1 MRRARVLLSACGV
14 MLLGSIAWTVQGQSA
29 AGEAGQPLPG
39 ITPADFERFRV
50 GLDDFA
56 EVETAEDG
64 LGPAFN
70 GASCAVC
77 HSVPAIGGFGLV
89 SEVRAG
95 IRDAN
100 GEFRPVR
107 GINGSDGDT
116 LFQLFSTPNHTCQP
130 TLPPDVN
137 VVARRIPIPVFGAGL
152 VEAIPD
158 DAIEAQA
165 DPNDRDRDG
174 ISGRAALVR
183 DLVTGQ
189 IRVGRFGWKAQH
201 ATLKAFSADAYR
213 GEMGITNEILPTE
226 LAVGIADDT
235 LRLCDPIPDPE
246 DVPDARTGLS
256 ALDNFE
262 AFMKFLAPLPRDLSR
277 GAVTEGERVF
287 AAIGCANC
295 HTPQLITGPSANPL
309 FDRRPV
315 PLFTDLLLHDVGTG
329 DGIGQAAAQPN
340 EIRTPALWGLRFR
353 GILLHDGSAA
363 TVDDAIARHAGEA
376 DATRVRHERLSE
388 TERAALRAFLLSL

>member
-1 MRRARVLLSACGV
+1 MRGAHLLLGACAVILLSSV
-14 MLLGSIAWTVQGQSA
+14 AWTVHGQSVA
-29 AGEAGQPLPG
+29 SEAGQPLPG

-50 GLDDFA
+50 GLDDFV

-77 HSVPAIGGFGLV
+77 HSVPAIGGGGLV

-95 IRDAN
+95 IRDAS
-100 GEFRPVR
+100 GAFRPVR
-107 GINGSDGDT
+107 LVDGSDGDT
-116 LFQLFSTPNHTCQP
+116 LFQLFSTPNHVCQP

-165 DPNDRDRDG
+165 DPSDRDRDG

-183 DLVTGQ
+183 DLVTGEM
-189 IRVGRFGWKAQH
+189 RVGRFGWKAQH

-226 LAVGIADDT
+226 LAVGISDEK
-235 LRLCDPIPDPE
+235 LRLCDPTPDPE
-246 DVPDARTGLS
+246 DQPDRRTGLS

-262 AFMKFLAPLPRDLSR
+262 AFMKFLAPPSRDLSR
-277 GAVTEGERVF
+277 GAIVEGEQVF
-287 AAIGCANC
+287 TAIGCASC
-295 HTPQLITGPSANPL
+295 HTPQFTTGPSANPV

-315 PLFTDLLLHDVGTG
+315 RLFADLLLHDVGTG
-329 DGIGQAAAQPN
+329 DGIGQEAAQPN

-353 GILLHDGSAA
+353 PILLHDGSAA

-376 DATRVRHERLSE
+376 EAAKVRHEHLSE
-388 TERAALRAFLLSL
+388 TQRAALRAFLTSL

>member
-1 MRRARVLLSACGV
+1 MKWAHVLLGTGAV
-14 MLLGSIAWTVQGQSA
+14 ILLTSIAWTVHGQSL

-77 HSVPAIGGFGLV
+77 HSVPAIGGAGLV

-100 GEFRPVR
+100 GGFRPVR
-107 GINGSDGDT
+107 AIDGSDGDT
-116 LFQLFSTPNHTCQP
+116 LFQLFSTPNHACQP
-130 TLPPDVN
+130 ALPRDVN

-165 DPNDRDRDG
+165 DPTDRERDG

-183 DLVTGQ
+183 DLVSDEV
-189 IRVGRFGWKAQH
+189 RVGRFGWKAQH

-226 LAVGIADDT
+226 LAMGISDDK
-235 LRLCDPIPDPE
+235 LRRCDPIPDPE
-246 DVPDARTGLS
+246 DVPDPRTGLS

-262 AFMKFLAPLPRDLSR
+262 AFMKFLAPPARDLSS
-277 GAVTEGERVF
+277 GAVAEGEHLF

-295 HTPQLITGPSANPL
+295 HTPQFTTGPSANPL

-315 PLFTDLLLHDVGTG
+315 RLYADLLLHDVGTG
-329 DGIGQAAAQPN
+329 DGIGQEAAQPN

-376 DATRVRHERLSE
+376 DAVRVRHEHLSE
-388 TERAALRAFLLSL
+388 TQRAALRAFLLSL